1 VPEKGKEIAEDASE
15 EKGFSFQ
22 NLVDQELSKAEK
34 EELHEYAISCG
45 YQPGAMLFGGINE
58 EALGCIRDRTR
69 AKIISTLSK
78 SVGFPKLEADIS
90 IYRRQ
95 HIISSLI
102 YSNCKVNFFPQLL
115 LFCDEA
121 KISDEGYFAQS
132 MLLSKAL
139 RMQQDLE
146 DKKNEV
152 IIEGLESK
160 IKDHEASLEKKDFLL
175 QTMEGSLAEAQAEIA
190 KLNDEL
196 LRKSE
201 DFEQERKS
209 FDARLGA
216 EVEKNSKLQE
226 SLKEL
231 RNACLNFGNRCV
243 QWLRQVFNLVGASSK
258 KFEPSVEDLPSTFE
272 HIEIEVEA
280 LDEVIAGHDDFCAL
294 LSSRGT
300 AVAFMKA
307 GCTHGKIV
315 NRPNFSL
322 SPADLADIPSLGR
335 SIGNRFITQIW
346 MKGGRDLAGDE
357 ARSHLKP
364 VLNLY
369 MLFTFS

>member
-1 VPEKGKEIAEDASE
+1 
-15 EKGFSFQ
+15 
-22 NLVDQELSKAEK
+22 
-34 EELHEYAISCG
+34 
-45 YQPGAMLFGGINE
+45 MLFGGING
-58 EALGCIRDRTR
+58 EALGCIRDRTG
-69 AKIISTLSK
+69 AKIINTLSK

-90 IYRRQ
+90 RYRRQ
-95 HIISSLI
+95 HIVGSLF
-102 YSNCKVNFFPQLL
+102 YSNFKVKFFSQLL

-132 MLLSKAL
+132 MLLSRAL

-175 QTMEGSLAEAQAEIA
+175 QTMEGSLQEAQAKIA
-190 KLNDEL
+190 RLNDEL

-209 FDARLGA
+209 FDAKLGA

-231 RNACLNFGNRCV
+231 WNACLNFGNSCV
-243 QWLRQVFNLVGASSK
+243 QRLRQVFNSVGASSK

-272 HIEIEVEA
+272 HIESEVEA
-280 LDEVIAGHDDFCAL
+280 LDEVIAGHRDFCAL
-294 LSSRGT
+294 LASRDT
-300 AVAFMKA
+300 TVAFYEGWLHTREDCKQA
-307 GCTHGKIV
+307 E
-315 NRPNFSL
+315 L
-322 SPADLADIPSLGR
+322 Q
-335 SIGNRFITQIW
+335 SITNGLT
-346 MKGGRDLAGDE
+346 
-357 ARSHLKP
+357 
-364 VLNLY
+364 
-369 MLFTFS
+369 